1 MSIQIGGISMQ
12 RVFSLGALL
21 VAVLGLAGCAKTTSP
36 AKATQRQT
44 TVTKSTT
51 QAISLTSYRHLELGA
66 TKGGA
71 AEKAVKAL
79 FGKPHQTTTTTIPG
93 VKSPATQI
101 SWTNVDRS
109 LRGATVT
116 ITFLDGR
123 AVGKSYAHAKVGR
136 PISNQNY
143 HAMKVG
149 MSPTSVR
156 KKLGQPTGETVLSY
170 GVPGSQ
176 VLTYSDGQAKITF
189 TFGNDALLSKTK
201 TTQS

>member
-1 MSIQIGGISMQ
+1 MH
-12 RVFSLGALL
+12 RVLILGALFI
-21 VAVLGLAGCAKTTSP
+21 VSLGLVGCAKTASP
-36 AKATQRQT
+36 AQATQRKT
-44 TVTKSTT
+44 TVAESTT
-51 QAISLTSYRHLELGA
+51 KTVSLTSYRQLELGA

-71 AEKAVKAL
+71 AEKAVKTL
-79 FGKPHQTTTTTIPG
+79 FGTPHQTTTTTIPG
-93 VKSPATQI
+93 IKSPATRV
-101 SWTNVDRS
+101 SWTNVDHS

-123 AVGKSYAHAKVGR
+123 AVGKSYAHAKIGR

-143 HAMKVG
+143 DAMKVG

-156 KKLGQPTGETVLSY
+156 QKLGLPTGETVLSY

-176 VLTYSDGQAKITF
+176 VLTYSDGQAKVTF

-201 TTQS
+201 TAQS